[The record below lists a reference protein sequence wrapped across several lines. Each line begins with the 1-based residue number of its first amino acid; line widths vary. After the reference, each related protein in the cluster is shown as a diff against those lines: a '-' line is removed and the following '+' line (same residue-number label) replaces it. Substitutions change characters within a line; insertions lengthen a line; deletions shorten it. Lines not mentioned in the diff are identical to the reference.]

1 MSAPVSEVATAA
13 LQEPEDDQP
22 VRESRTPWWANQRIG
37 LLILVVALSSLFGV
51 LRPAFFNQD
60 LVVFPLLRDIAM
72 FTVVGLAQMCVLS
85 IGHMNLA
92 VGRMA
97 AFSMMI
103 TGISYDLWGFSLYA
117 GLLVGLIAGA
127 AIGAL
132 AGWVIA
138 RTGVNAFV
146 VTLAL
151 DFLLLGLIPLVY
163 TGLTENAAFTTKPAG
178 MRELR
183 NYSLADVCI
192 GPVCGSPAVPQLA
205 LFAVIA
211 MGVIGWI
218 YSRTRLGREL
228 LMTGTSV
235 KAAELSGIPT
245 ARRVITAHA
254 MSGALAA
261 LAGFMLAV
269 STGSIKASIG
279 DEFMLPSF
287 LGPILGGTLL
297 AGGFISV
304 VGTLFGTALTSVIRR
319 GLDLLGVGLESLNIY
334 LGLILLLALS
344 TDRVR
349 TVMSER
355 RPSPGRQRRKPQK
368 KQEVDR

>member
-1 MSAPVSEVATAA
+1 MSAPVSSTATEA
-13 LQEPEDDQP
+13 LQEEAPAP
-22 VRESRTPWWANQRIG
+22 AVRGTPWWANQRIG
-37 LLILVVALSSLFGV
+37 LLVLVVLLSALFGV
-51 LRPAFFNQD
+51 LRPAFFNQQ

-72 FTVVGLAQMCVLS
+72 FTVVGLAQLCVLS

-103 TGISYDLWGFSLYA
+103 TGISYDLWEFGLYA
-117 GLLVGLIAGA
+117 GLLVGLVAGT

-138 RTGVNAFV
+138 RTGVNSFV

-163 TGLTENAAFTTKPAG
+163 TALTDNAAFVTKPPG

-183 NYSLADVCI
+183 NYSLADVCV
-192 GPVCGSPAVPQLA
+192 GNLCGSPAVPQLA
-205 LFAVIA
+205 IFAVVA
-211 MGVIGWI
+211 MVVVGWI
-218 YSRTRLGREL
+218 FTRTRLGREL
-228 LMTGTSV
+228 LMTGSSV
-235 KAAELSGIPT
+235 RAAELSGIPT
-245 ARRVITAHA
+245 ARRVIIAHA
-254 MSGALAA
+254 MSGCLAA

-269 STGSIKASIG
+269 STGSIKATIG
-279 DEFMLPSF
+279 EEFMLPSF

-297 AGGFISV
+297 AGGFVSIW
-304 VGTLFGTALTSVIRR
+304 GTLLGTALTSVIRK

-334 LGLILLLALS
+334 LGLILLVALS

-349 TVMSER
+349 TLLSDRQPAAVR
-355 RPSPGRQRRKPQK
+355 RRSR
-368 KQEVDR
+368 

>member
-1 MSAPVSEVATAA
+1 MSVSTTATEA
-13 LQEPEDDQP
+13 LQEDAPAAE
-22 VRESRTPWWANQRIG
+22 VRRTPWWANQRVG
-37 LLILVVALSSLFGV
+37 LLILVVLLSALFGV
-51 LRPAFFNQD
+51 LRPAFFNQQ

-72 FTVVGLAQMCVLS
+72 FTVVGLAQLCVLS

-103 TGISYDLWGFSLYA
+103 TGISYDLWHFTLYS
-117 GLLVGLIAGA
+117 GLLVGLVAGT

-138 RTGVNAFV
+138 RTGVNSFV

-163 TGLTENAAFTTKPAG
+163 TALTDNAAFVTKPPG

-183 NYSLADVCI
+183 NYSLADICV
-192 GPVCGSPAVPQLA
+192 GNVCGSPAVPQLA
-205 LFAVIA
+205 IFAVVA
-211 MGVIGWI
+211 MAVVGWI
-218 YSRTRLGREL
+218 FARTRLGREL
-228 LMTGTSV
+228 LMTGSSV
-235 KAAELSGIPT
+235 RAAELSGIPT
-245 ARRVITAHA
+245 ARRVVVAHA
-254 MSGALAA
+254 MSGCLAA

-269 STGSIKASIG
+269 STGSIKATIG
-279 DEFMLPSF
+279 EEFMLPSF

-297 AGGFISV
+297 AGGFVSIW
-304 VGTLFGTALTSVIRR
+304 GTLLGTALTTVIRK

-334 LGLILLLALS
+334 LGLILLAALS

-349 TVMSER
+349 TVLSER
-355 RPSPGRQRRKPQK
+355 HSRSPRLRRTRG
-368 KQEVDR
+368 DRS